1 MDNIG
6 IYQIILKK
14 KYFNEDDIKKY
25 KHLKIKETKTR
36 YNITHI
42 KKSFFESNNFL
53 RKNYKEYIIVYGLL
67 KDKYKN
73 LRGAGVFDFIKNK
86 LEKVKKFFSPK
97 LDDYYETTKK
107 YICT

>member
-42 KKSFFESNNFL
+42 K
-53 RKNYKEYIIVYGLL
+53 RCWCI
-67 KDKYKN
+67 
-73 LRGAGVFDFIKNK
+73 
-86 LEKVKKFFSPK
+86 
-97 LDDYYETTKK
+97 
-107 YICT
+107 